1 MYTSSIIKEERTV
14 CRAYEQH
21 LIDKVLGRIV
31 KKKKAWLQGLAT
43 RIVINKYILIYHGS
57 LNSEF
62 DGTLQSQKHIHSVS
76 GQELKLMQN
85 AYMSGV
91 RTS

>member
-1 MYTSSIIKEERTV
+1 MYTSSIIKEERRV
-14 CRAYEQH
+14 CRAYEQR

-31 KKKKAWLQGLAT
+31 EKKKSWLQGLAT

>member
-31 KKKKAWLQGLAT
+31 KKKKNHGYKDSQPGLSST
-43 RIVINKYILIYHGS
+43 NI
-57 LNSEF
+57 F
-62 DGTLQSQKHIHSVS
+62 
-76 GQELKLMQN
+76 
-85 AYMSGV
+85 
-91 RTS
+91 